1 MARRSNPLGVD
12 TTHLSSYRAEQ
23 EAARERRPAKLR
35 EEARSKSGSLRHAFY
50 GMSEATHRR
59 WEEAFANSPH
69 NFRVVFPH
77 AEEDIDW
84 VEWDYDPSAYYKAHY
99 RQPGVITLIY
109 GTAANLPTAHGLL
122 HQFGEV
128 FEPIGGDYPSDDDR
142 QFGIAGFPLLDDDP
156 AFGNLPLA
164 YMTIE
169 AFFDI
174 YHQDPVFR
182 ASVVAAIP
190 AARRRIIAAYAR
202 LGGLP
207 AKYAPYERDQKRY
220 LPFAQLNAMQ
230 SLLNLT
236 KLSNVQLGRVTL
248 WDQIVREWIP
258 MAELYSGVKFIPAPD
273 EIKDPFDSDTPY
285 RCTPEIV
292 DARLAQLGR
301 SLTANILQRLD
312 VAQARGDVYVI

>member
-12 TTHLSSYRAEQ
+12 TTNLSSYRAEQ
-23 EAARERRPAKLR
+23 EAKRERRPAKLR

-69 NFRVVFPH
+69 NFRVVFPQS
-77 AEEDIDW
+77 ENLLERGLG
-84 VEWDYDPSAYYKAHY
+84 SAGANESYKRQY

-122 HQFGEV
+122 HQFGEE
-128 FEPIGGDYPSDDDR
+128 FEPIGGNYPSDDNA
-142 QFGIAGFPLLDDDP
+142 QFGIAGFPLRDDDP
-156 AFGNLPLA
+156 AFGHLPLA
-164 YMTIE
+164 YMAIE
-169 AFFDI
+169 AFYDI

-182 ASVVAAIP
+182 ASVAASVPAVRRAFVAA
-190 AARRRIIAAYAR
+190 YGR

-207 AKYAPYERDQKRY
+207 AAFAPYEGVREGY
-220 LPFAQLNAMQ
+220 LPFAQLDAMQ
-230 SLLNLT
+230 ALLNLT
-236 KLSNVQLGRVTL
+236 KLSNVQLGRVQA

-273 EIKDPFDSDTPY
+273 EIQHPNNSAITY

-301 SLTANILQRLD
+301 SLTANILRRLD